1 MNKLPVAAGLAL
13 ALVAGSALAADLPSR
28 KAPPAYIPPPPVFSW
43 TGLYGGVNIGYGF
56 GNGDPMTGGQLAAQN
71 NPAGFF
77 APVATFDGPI
87 GLWNVPLN
95 LNGVLG
101 GGQVGYNY
109 QFNPYI
115 VLGFETDIQAAD
127 LRARQNIVSGYASPF
142 WGVGS
147 TGFATANQYVDWF
160 GTARGRVGLTLPSY
174 PNLMIYGTGG
184 LAYGGVEYNHTYTR
198 TDNFSFGLKGPWVS
212 QASASTSQ
220 TRVGWTAGG
229 GVEWT
234 PMAFPAWSLKLEYL
248 YTDLGRVTQIGGGV
262 GSLGAGLPLGAV
274 LSNTSINTTAFRW
287 HTVRAGVNWHF
298 NPFGATA
305 PVLAKY

>member
-1 MNKLPVAAGLAL
+1 MTKLPVAAGLAL

-28 KAPPAYIPPPPVFSW
+28 KAPPVYIPPPPVFSW

-56 GNGDPMTGGQLAAQN
+56 GNGDISRGGILAAQN
-71 NPAGFF
+71 IPGTGF
-77 APVATFDGPI
+77 FDGPI
-87 GLWNVPLN
+87 ETWRVPVN

-109 QFNPYI
+109 QFNPWI

-127 LRARQNIVSGYASPF
+127 LRSSQRSAGGFMSPF
-142 WGVGS
+142 FGVPSS
-147 TGFATANQYVDWF
+147 TFQTANQYVDWF
-160 GTARGRVGLTLPSY
+160 GTVRGRIGLTMPSY
-174 PNLMIYGTGG
+174 PNIMIYGTGG
-184 LAYGGVEYNHTYTR
+184 LAYGGTEFAHVSTR
-198 TDNFSFGLKGPWVS
+198 VDNCFGFGS
-212 QASASTSQ
+212 QATATTTQ

-234 PMAFPAWSLKLEYL
+234 PMAFPAWSAKIEYL
-248 YTDLGRVTQIGGGV
+248 YTDLGQVSQIGGGFTGFSSV
-262 GSLGAGLPLGAV
+262 PIGPL
-274 LSNTSINTTAFRW
+274 SQTSINTVALRW

-298 NPFGATA
+298 NPFGSSA